1 MTTKPSSSI
10 DADEARSA
18 LKIVQDSAQRGTTL
32 YRYAQAS
39 PFFFLWALVWFL
51 GFGLSDVF
59 PGRVGTV
66 WLCADLLGVVG
77 CMVLAQRT
85 LTHRGTDRTMVWRL
99 GGMAAALGVLVFCTL
114 LIFEVRSGR
123 QVASFFG
130 LLVASGYAIVGCWS
144 GLRWLLAGVVMGA
157 LTLSGY
163 FLLPAYFNLWMGCV
177 GGGVLALTGVW
188 IRRV

>member
-1 MTTKPSSSI
+1 M
-10 DADEARSA
+10 A
-18 LKIVQDSAQRGTTL
+18 LRGHGGG
-32 YRYAQAS
+32 A
-39 PFFFLWALVWFL
+39 
-51 GFGLSDVF
+51 
-59 PGRVGTV
+59 GR
-66 WLCADLLGVVG
+66 AGV
-77 CMVLAQRT
+77 
-85 LTHRGTDRTMVWRL
+85 
-99 GGMAAALGVLVFCTL
+99 CTL

-123 QVASFFG
+123 QVAGFFG

-188 IRRV
+188 MRRA

>member
-1 MTTKPSSSI
+1 MTTKLTSSI

-39 PFFFLWALVWFL
+39 PFFLLWALVWFL
-51 GFGLSDVF
+51 GFGLSEVF

-99 GGMAAALGVLVFCTL
+99 GGMAAALGVLVSAPC
-114 LIFEVRSGR
+114 
-123 QVASFFG
+123 
-130 LLVASGYAIVGCWS
+130 
-144 GLRWLLAGVVMGA
+144 
-157 LTLSGY
+157 
-163 FLLPAYFNLWMGCV
+163 
-177 GGGVLALTGVW
+177 
-188 IRRV
+188 